1 MVCFSLIGFFTALF
15 EPLLFKKRLS
25 WIELC
30 FALITVVGVMCIF
43 SFDARHRTGIAI
55 GVVSSA
61 VCSLYAVCNK
71 KVSAGVRSRTVLM
84 YQMSGG
90 LVAVSLITPFYLSFF
105 PSQQGGLLGLACA
118 PLALPEGPNLCFML
132 CHALFCTVCMYIL
145 QIQALKRLSTFTVNL
160 SYNLEFPLVGTMLTV
175 DSCRFS
181 AQTCIRYR
189 ETGKTG
195 VRFLRSVTVVTV
207 LFLLVSS

>member
-90 LVAVSLITPFYLSFF
+90 LVAVS
-105 PSQQGGLLGLACA
+105 
-118 PLALPEGPNLCFML
+118 
-132 CHALFCTVCMYIL
+132 
-145 QIQALKRLSTFTVNL
+145 
-160 SYNLEFPLVGTMLTV
+160 
-175 DSCRFS
+175 RF
-181 AQTCIRYR
+181 I
-189 ETGKTG
+189 
-195 VRFLRSVTVVTV
+195 
-207 LFLLVSS
+207 LVSSPASRVGCWGLRVRRWRCPRVQTCVSCFVMRFSVRSACIFFRFRP